1 MADKSWLDSDPERTA
16 RKAECL
22 GPIKAAVAAKAAMA
36 QTDLPCEGRIQ
47 GKVRDI
53 YDLPN
58 GNLLLCATDRQSAFD
73 RFSPTDTPQIF
84 PRDPC
89 AFALFRAR
97 PLCFPSSFGHICPDV
112 MTGHDIADKHHTRP
126 PRASNTLPS

>member
-1 MADKSWLDSDPERTA
+1 MAEKSWLDANPERTA

-22 GPIKAAVAAKAAMA
+22 GPIQEAVKANAAMA

-58 GNLLLCATDRQSAFD
+58 GHLLLCATDRQSAFD
-73 RFSPTDTPQIF
+73 RCEFCGHPMHSYLYSF
-84 PRDPC
+84 P
-89 AFALFRAR
+89 
-97 PLCFPSSFGHICPDV
+97 G
-112 MTGHDIADKHHTRP
+112 
-126 PRASNTLPS
+126 

>member
-1 MADKSWLDSDPERTA
+1 MAEKSWLDANPERTA

-22 GPIKAAVAAKAAMA
+22 GPIQEAVKANAAMA

-58 GNLLLCATDRQSAFD
+58 GHLLLCATDRQSAFD
-73 RFSPTDTPQIF
+73 RCEFCGHPMHSSLCSF
-84 PRDPC
+84 PG
-89 AFALFRAR
+89 R
-97 PLCFPSSFGHICPDV
+97 PFFGLVILV
-112 MTGHDIADKHHTRP
+112 MLQLHTVWMQ
-126 PRASNTLPS
+126 